1 MLCSVYTTTQYC
13 HIQAYSSFAFKRVTA
28 FEGGMH
34 GVTHL
39 IKSKKTSEKDATATL
54 TTIASLIASGLKVK
68 VITHKPLNAAVR
80 FEVPSDTIAC
90 IKACTIAIVV
100 RRMLASVSL
109 PLQ

>member
-1 MLCSVYTTTQYC
+1 M
-13 HIQAYSSFAFKRVTA
+13 QAYSSFAFKRVTA

-34 GVTHL
+34 GVTHF

-68 VITHKPLNAAVR
+68 VRTHKPLNAAVR
-80 FEVPSDTIAC
+80 FDVPSDTIAC

-100 RRMLASVSL
+100 RRMLASVTL